1 LNSQTASQWQRRNA
15 VNHMRG
21 KANGEIFRHFPAV
34 IDECLKYAR
43 FPRWQPMAHVGGA
56 FAYFHYLFKMI
67 LILNISR
74 IVPSKERI
82 PFRFD

>member
-1 LNSQTASQWQRRNA
+1 
-15 VNHMRG
+15 MRG
-21 KANGEIFRHFPAV
+21 KANREILWYFPAV
-34 IDECLKYAR
+34 IDERLKDSSFSR
-43 FPRWQPMAHVGGA
+43 RQPMTHVWGA
-56 FAYFHYLFKMI
+56 LAYFDYLFKMI